1 MDRLTNDSTFTMLQQ
16 KMAGCSRYKKNKN
29 NNVDFTNLKKKNCE
43 INIFKVLFLLFHE
56 NFVKNQHNIL
66 IQGGTVEIL
75 RKSFPIQ
82 TFGHYFCHRTRTHPG
97 YGSV

>member
-1 MDRLTNDSTFTMLQQ
+1 MDRLTNNSTFTMLQQ

-29 NNVDFTNLKKKNCE
+29 SNVDFTNLKKKNV
-43 INIFKVLFLLFHE
+43 KSTFLSFFLSFHE
-56 NFVKNQHNIL
+56 NFEKNQHNIL

-82 TFGHYFCHRTRTHPG
+82 TFGHYFSHRTRTHPG